1 MFSALYSAGKETI
14 NIHSLLHLP
23 DDVRNLGPLWTHSC
37 FPFESYNGN
46 LLKLFHGTQ
55 NVELQIVSSAIT
67 QSLPSLKLKLTLG
80 SVEEEFFNSLMNPSH
95 VRREQIIEN
104 NIAALGS
111 PSMKTLD
118 REQII
123 ALGKFLGFPSL
134 LDTFPSFKRMDIG
147 SSVYHSLSY
156 KQVTAGNSYSVL
168 LQDNGPHCNNFSS
181 WTN

>member
-1 MFSALYSAGKETI
+1 
-14 NIHSLLHLP
+14 
-23 DDVRNLGPLWTHSC
+23 
-37 FPFESYNGN
+37 
-46 LLKLFHGTQ
+46 
-55 NVELQIVSSAIT
+55 
-67 QSLPSLKLKLTLG
+67 
-80 SVEEEFFNSLMNPSH
+80 MNPSH
-95 VRREQIIEN
+95 VGRGQIIEN

-134 LDTFPSFKRMDIG
+134 LDTFSSFKRMHIG